1 MKAARADADRRG
13 LPPEEAAKAEK
24 AASAAARVV
33 VHCTHGCARASRQSA
48 VAAMAGGGSPPARL
62 PFQAQPDRLRG
73 RHRALPARA
82 AHSARGGAR
91 RIQRAA
97 AARPLERAV
106 RARAAR
112 HVRRRHP
119 APPAAA
125 LLGARGAEMSAAG
138 RETKGAAPRELCHVC
153 AVIRVSSWHSAV
165 SRPLSPSRCSL
176 SLASRADGV
185 PRRREGFLKKD
196 VQRFKTSQTRVMN
209 AAPPPCPPAP
219 EPPQR

>member
-13 LPPEEAAKAEK
+13 LPPEEVAKAEK

-48 VAAMAGGGSPPARL
+48 LAAMAGGGSPPARL

-153 AVIRVSSWHSAV
+153 SYESSWHSV
-165 SRPLSPSRCSL
+165 SRARSPRLAALSLSPLVLTACRAEGRAFRKNTSSALKHRR
-176 SLASRADGV
+176 LAS
-185 PRRREGFLKKD
+185 
-196 VQRFKTSQTRVMN
+196 
-209 AAPPPCPPAP
+209 
-219 EPPQR
+219 